1 MHPLINSTSKVLILL
16 VGWLLLSGS
25 VGGLISVSAGASI
38 VDCLILFIPLYFL
51 CLIFILPNYYVCRGL
66 PLRQTSWVTLLSS
79 HALML
84 IVIVAMWV
92 FAGRAY
98 AAFLD
103 SGLEPARWYPL
114 FEQSLTINLAIVVL
128 QFEIVVLIHYLFFAM
143 EKTRDLE
150 KAALQQ
156 KLLISQAEL
165 QTLKA
170 TVHPHF
176 LFNSLNTLSNIA
188 LSAPEQ
194 AHRFCLLIAEF
205 LRYSVAYSKKSS
217 ATLSEELEHIQ
228 NYLGIER
235 ERFGDRL
242 QTEFNI
248 EEDARELVVPPLILF
263 PVVENAIKHG
273 IDSCIEGGLV
283 SIVTRQNAGMLI
295 IEVTNPVDE
304 LGRKLRGTGH
314 GLASVQQR
322 LKNSYGET
330 ALLKTTRQ
338 AGQFT
343 AQIYLPVD
351 KPGELNSEDLPEQAI
366 DNSPALSTN
375 LEHVRKSQP

>member
-1 MHPLINSTSKVLILL
+1 
-16 VGWLLLSGS
+16 
-25 VGGLISVSAGASI
+25 
-38 VDCLILFIPLYFL
+38 
-51 CLIFILPNYYVCRGL
+51 
-66 PLRQTSWVTLLSS
+66 
-79 HALML
+79 ML

>member
-1 MHPLINSTSKVLILL
+1 MHPFFNSTSKVLVLL
-16 VGWLLLSGS
+16 VGWLLFTCSIA
-25 VGGLISVSAGASI
+25 GLISISTGARI
-38 VDCLILFIPLYFL
+38 VDCLILFTPLYFL

-66 PLRQTSWVTLLSS
+66 PLRQTSWLTLLSS
-79 HALML
+79 QALTL
-84 IVIVAMWV
+84 IVVVAMWV
-92 FAGRAY
+92 FAGEAY
-98 AAFLD
+98 VAFLD
-103 SGLEPARWYPL
+103 NGLESPRWNSL

-128 QFEIVVLIHYLFFAM
+128 QFEIIVLIHYLFFAM

-188 LSAPEQ
+188 LSAPEK

-205 LRYSVAYSKKSS
+205 LRYSVAYSKKNS
-217 ATLSEELEHIQ
+217 ATLGEELEHIQ

-242 QTEFNI
+242 QTQFTI
-248 EEDARELVVPPLILF
+248 EEEARELVVPPLILF

-273 IDSCIEGGLV
+273 IDSCIEGGLL
-283 SIVTRQNAGMLI
+283 SISARLNAGMLI

-304 LGRKLRGTGH
+304 LGRKLKGTGH
-314 GLASVQQR
+314 GLASVEQR
-322 LKNSYGET
+322 LKNRYGE
-330 ALLKTTRQ
+330 AAMLKSSRQ

-351 KPGELNSEDLPEQAI
+351 QASELNSEHLPKQTV
-366 DNSPALSTN
+366 DSSPVLPTSLASG
-375 LEHVRKSQP
+375 RKPQS